1 MNIIS
6 TLQLL
11 ETVASN
17 KKKFVEAK
25 LLLNNDCYA
34 THFLI
39 FSGQHL
45 YDEGI
50 DGEERKTNFSDFS
63 HLYSNCFW
71 IIDQI
76 V

>member
-1 MNIIS
+1 MSIIS
-6 TLQLL
+6 TPQLL
-11 ETVASN
+11 ETVSSN
-17 KKKFVEAK
+17 KKKFVEAR
-25 LLLNNDCYA
+25 LLLNGGYA

-39 FSGQHL
+39 FNGRHL

-50 DGEERKTNFSDFS
+50 DGEKRKTNFSDFS
-63 HLYSNCFW
+63 HLYFNCFW